1 MISFLPVKHLEK
13 SVVVVVVFNSKVLI
27 NYSTLEPHFMLK
39 CSTLNQCEENYLGI
53 IARHAELE

>member
-1 MISFLPVKHLEK
+1 MISFLPFKHLK
-13 SVVVVVVFNSKVLI
+13 TSVVVVFNSKVPR

-39 CSTLNQCEENYLGI
+39 CSTLNQCEENYLGL

>member
-1 MISFLPVKHLEK
+1 MISFLPFKHLK
-13 SVVVVVVFNSKVLI
+13 SSVVVFNSKVLR

-39 CSTLNQCEENYLGI
+39 CSTLNQCEENYLGL

>member
-1 MISFLPVKHLEK
+1 MISFLLFKHLK
-13 SVVVVVVFNSKVLI
+13 TSVVVFNSKVLR

-39 CSTLNQCEENYLGI
+39 CSTLNQCEENYLGL

>member
-1 MISFLPVKHLEK
+1 MISFLPFKHLK
-13 SVVVVVVFNSKVLI
+13 TSVVAFNSKVLR

-39 CSTLNQCEENYLGI
+39 CSTLNQCEENYLGL